1 MHAMGLA
8 QRSAPTPLPPAD
20 PRPAIARA
28 YRFERARRTLRLEHR
43 DERKRADRRFW
54 LALAV
59 LVAAVVAI
67 DGAIVHQLQQLFGI

>member
-1 MHAMGLA
+1 MALA
-8 QRSAPTPLPPAD
+8 QRSAPAPLPPTD

-54 LALAV
+54 LALAAL
-59 LVAAVVAI
+59 LVAVVLI
-67 DGAIVHQLQQLFGI
+67 GGAIVHQLQQLFGI

>member
-1 MHAMGLA
+1 MGFA
-8 QRSAPTPLPPAD
+8 QRSVPTPLPPAD

-54 LALAV
+54 LTLAV
-59 LVAAVVAI
+59 LLAAVVAI
-67 DGAIVHQLQQLFGI
+67 GGAIIHQLQQLFGI